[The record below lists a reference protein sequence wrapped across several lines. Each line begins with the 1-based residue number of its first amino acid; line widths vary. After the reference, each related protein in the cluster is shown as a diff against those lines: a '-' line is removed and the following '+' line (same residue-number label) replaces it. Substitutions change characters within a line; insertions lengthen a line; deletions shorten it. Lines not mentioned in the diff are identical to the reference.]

1 MLTSFKL
8 RIAVSIL
15 IIFEIQIDTQIDKK
29 NSIFDNFLKLKQKMA
44 DIFFV
49 KMTDI

>member
-8 RIAVSIL
+8 WIAVSIL
-15 IIFEIQIDTQIDKK
+15 IIYEIQIDIEIEGK
-29 NSIFDNFLKLKQKMA
+29 NSIFNNFLKLKQKMA
-44 DIFFV
+44 DIFFI

>member
-15 IIFEIQIDTQIDKK
+15 IIFEIQIDTQIDTQIDEKK
-29 NSIFDNFLKLKQKMA
+29 FNFR
-44 DIFFV
+44 
-49 KMTDI
+49 